1 MKLTQFLKKALR
13 RAVLLSSM
21 TLLVACNERSTLLDA
36 PPPPANQKPI
46 PAAVVV
52 PAGSTAP
59 AVPATGTNTNPN
71 PNPVDCTLPQ
81 QSNLCKPA
89 VPK

>member
-21 TLLVACNERSTLLDA
+21 TLLVACNERSTLLDT
-36 PPPPANQKPI
+36 PPPPTNQKPI

-59 AVPATGTNTNPN
+59 AVPATGTTT
-71 PNPVDCTLPQ
+71 NPVDCTLPQ
-81 QSNLCKPA
+81 HSNLCKPA

>member
-1 MKLTQFLKKALR
+1 MKLTKCLKNALR
-13 RAVLLSSM
+13 RALLLSSM
-21 TLLVACNERSTLLDA
+21 TLLVACHEERSTLLES

-59 AVPATGTNTNPN
+59 VVPATGSATS
-71 PNPVDCTLPQ
+71 PVDCTQPQ

-89 VPK
+89 VVAPK

>member
-1 MKLTQFLKKALR
+1 MKLTRFLKNALR
-13 RAVLLSSM
+13 RALLLSTMS
-21 TLLVACNERSTLLDA
+21 LLVACHEERSTLLES
-36 PPPPANQKPI
+36 PPPANQKPI

-59 AVPATGTNTNPN
+59 AVPATTGTTTSTI
-71 PNPVDCTLPQ
+71 DCTLPQ

-89 VPK
+89 VTAPK

>member
-1 MKLTQFLKKALR
+1 MKLTSFLKYALR
-13 RAVLLSSM
+13 RALLLSSM
-21 TLLVACNERSTLLDA
+21 TLLVACHEERSTLLDT

-59 AVPATGTNTNPN
+59 AVPATVTNT
-71 PNPVDCTLPQ
+71 NPVDCTQPQ

-89 VPK
+89 VAAPK

>member
-1 MKLTQFLKKALR
+1 MKLTRLLKKALR
-13 RAVLLSSM
+13 RALLLSSM
-21 TLLVACNERSTLLDA
+21 TLLVACNERSTLLDT
-36 PPPPANQKPI
+36 PPSPANQKPI

-59 AVPATGTNTNPN
+59 MPSTGSTS
-71 PNPVDCTLPQ
+71 NPVDCTLPQ

-89 VPK
+89 VVAPK